1 MSAIKAWGSKSVW
14 ALIDQAL
21 FAGSNLL
28 ANLVLA
34 RSLTPEGFG
43 LYAFGFSAFLFVGN
57 LHNPLIMEPMLVFGA
72 TRHKEDFQPYLRT
85 LLWIHW
91 LFTSVLSLAVL
102 GGVFCLGYAS
112 THDTTM
118 TVALIAAPAM
128 LFSWLVRRAC
138 YVTSVPR
145 TAALGGAAYLALLA
159 GGLFAL
165 RSAGMLSV
173 TSAFGLM
180 GVVSIPAGALILP
193 RPPKPRIEK
202 PPWQSV
208 ATEHWMYGRWAL
220 LASAA
225 CWIPAN
231 WYYVVLPGKL
241 GLSAAGYFKALTVM
255 IAPAAQVTA
264 AAGLLLLPKLARER
278 HDHRR
283 FTRSVAMALAL
294 LISITMLY
302 WCVLG
307 LFPSQLATALFG
319 PNWHFEK
326 RHLILLGLFPCLA
339 AIASVLGA
347 ALRAREELRAVT
359 LSHVG
364 AAMLTVTIG
373 TPLLTR
379 YGIDG
384 AIYGLLLSSLVP
396 AILLG
401 ASLFHLRYRT
411 GVDCG

>member
-1 MSAIKAWGSKSVW
+1 MCSSD
-14 ALIDQAL
+14 L
-21 FAGSNLL
+21 
-28 ANLVLA
+28 
-34 RSLTPEGFG
+34 
-43 LYAFGFSAFLFVGN
+43 
-57 LHNPLIMEPMLVFGA
+57 
-72 TRHKEDFQPYLRT
+72 
-85 LLWIHW
+85 
-91 LFTSVLSLAVL
+91 
-102 GGVFCLGYAS
+102 
-112 THDTTM
+112 
-118 TVALIAAPAM
+118 
-128 LFSWLVRRAC
+128 
-138 YVTSVPR
+138 
-145 TAALGGAAYLALLA
+145 
-159 GGLFAL
+159 
-165 RSAGMLSV
+165 
-173 TSAFGLM
+173 
-180 GVVSIPAGALILP
+180 
-193 RPPKPRIEK
+193 
-202 PPWQSV
+202 
-208 ATEHWMYGRWAL
+208 
-220 LASAA
+220 
-225 CWIPAN
+225 
-231 WYYVVLPGKL
+231 YYVVLPGKL

-384 AIYGLLLSSLVP
+384 AI
-396 AILLG
+396 
-401 ASLFHLRYRT
+401 
-411 GVDCG
+411 